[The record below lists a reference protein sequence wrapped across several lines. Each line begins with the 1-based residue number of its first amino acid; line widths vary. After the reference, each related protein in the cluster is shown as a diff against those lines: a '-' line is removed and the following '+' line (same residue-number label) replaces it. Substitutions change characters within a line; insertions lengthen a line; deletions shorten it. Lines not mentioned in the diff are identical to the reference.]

1 MNSTQHTSRDTLR
14 PGADIMRLLKPLL
27 IFVAVLWLIE
37 IIDRLLFGGSLNGY
51 GIIPRQLAGLA
62 GVFFAPL
69 LHGSFAHLL
78 ANTIPFLILGFLVM
92 LRHENQFLGISII
105 IALVSGLGTW
115 LIAPS
120 NTVHI
125 GASALV
131 LGYFAYLVVN
141 GLFERSIASLA
152 VAMLVIIF
160 YGRLLLSVLPA
171 GNGISWEGHLF
182 GLVGGAV
189 AAYYYRPRYLF

>member
-182 GLVGGAV
+182 GLVGGTV